1 MVSQTPNPFAIRTV
15 TMPVHLNPFQ
25 PLEGMEDMDHVDTI
39 KAWLQTLK
47 ARGNFKI
54 KPLEKSL
61 VGLGL
66 SKQVEFLE
74 KLEFWDRNDYRW
86 WDANRSSAL
95 DFMPQRDE
103 RWRREQMTD
112 FAAGQATE
120 LRQHLVE
127 ERGWCPSTVNVIL
140 DAIHLPGLHFA
151 SLALTDD
158 PSGSCKRKRDMADH
172 TASFHQDCTPM
183 ECFETKY
190 NEEPSAHVLPRC
202 ACSSFKTLV
211 KRFVPNLDE
220 MIRDGEIPIFSFS
233 TLPGGIELKTVTK
246 STEYITISYVWS
258 QFHPMT
264 PCRIRRLLDTVQPE
278 FSASPKKQV
287 RNFWLD
293 TLCVPQDVE
302 YKDSRR
308 QAIDSIPEV
317 YGRSRIVLVLDDL
330 LLQAESHESSTIL
343 GIRILACEWM
353 RRVWTLQEAARATLK
368 PRRLVFCVGDG
379 YKVFDDIL
387 RDLEN
392 ERWQLSAM
400 VLEALKARLVFGTGS
415 EPGMQSPAVFDRLLT
430 TLTYRGCTYAEDE
443 APCIAAILR
452 STLGTDTSKQLEKI
466 PWYLREDEKQV
477 TQTQAEFERFVAGT
491 RMTQLFLRLR
501 QFPLS
506 LLFCEGLRVNEA
518 PFRWLPYS
526 FIARSTQLR
535 SRIERKG
542 ATQQAMG
549 ICDNRGVAFRAVAD
563 VFSLDMD
570 DDIDFTKVH
579 LYVCVRGPDHRMR
592 RSYYRQRRIEQSH
605 WDKKLTDENL
615 LPEDQGWANL
625 RKVRRTDHLA
635 LITSDADR
643 KAGIVLRIKDIS
655 DLDKE
660 DLRTEFLCRV
670 FVGEETERD
679 RIALSARGE
688 SFLADQHIY
697 DANPDSTIDY
707 QALNLMAEGL
717 ELERA
722 EETPERGPRL
732 NWGYNGEWQGNQI
745 FKGAFSGITARS
757 AYRTTPCCWRICG

>member
-1 MVSQTPNPFAIRTV
+1 MSAN
-15 TMPVHLNPFQ
+15 LNQFQ
-25 PLEGMEDMDHVDTI
+25 PLEGMEEMDHMDSD
-39 KAWLQTLK
+39 KAWFQTLK
-47 ARGNFKI
+47 ARGNYKI
-54 KPLEKSL
+54 KHMEKSL
-61 VGLGL
+61 VGLAL
-66 SKQVEFLE
+66 AKRVEFLE

-95 DFMPQRDE
+95 DFMPHRDE
-103 RWRREQMTD
+103 RRRREQMND
-112 FAAGQATE
+112 FAAGDAAV

-127 ERGWCPSTVNVIL
+127 EKGWCPSTVNVVL

-151 SLALTDD
+151 SLVLTDD
-158 PSGSCKRKRDMADH
+158 PSGSCKRKRDVGKH

-190 NEEPSAHVLPRC
+190 NEEPSNHVLPNC

-211 KRFVPNLDE
+211 NRFVPSLDE

-233 TLPGGIELKTVTK
+233 TLPGGIELKTVTA
-246 STEYITISYVWS
+246 STEYTTISYVWS

-264 PCRIRRLLDTVQPE
+264 PCRVRRLLDTIQPE
-278 FSASPKKQV
+278 LSASPKK
-287 RNFWLD
+287 RITNFWLD
-293 TLCVPQDVE
+293 TLCVPQDAQ
-302 YKDSRR
+302 YKDSKR

-353 RRVWTLQEAARATLK
+353 RRVWTLQEAARGTLK

-387 RDLEN
+387 KDLEN
-392 ERWQLSAM
+392 EPWQLSAM
-400 VLEALKARLVFGTGS
+400 VLEALKARLIFGAGAES
-415 EPGMQSPAVFDRLLT
+415 EEVMQSPAVFDRLLT
-430 TLTYRGCTYAEDE
+430 TLTYRGCSFAEDE

-452 STLGTDTSKQLEKI
+452 STLGPETSKQLEKI

-477 TQTQAEFERFVAGT
+477 VQSQPEFELFVAGK
-491 RMTQLFLRLR
+491 RMTQLFLQLR

-535 SRIERKG
+535 CRVERKG
-542 ATQQAMG
+542 AYQQTMA
-549 ICDNRGVAFRAVAD
+549 ICDSRGVAFRAVAD
-563 VFSLDMD
+563 VFSLDTD

-579 LYVCVRGPDHRMR
+579 LYVCVQTPDHRMR
-592 RSYYRQRRIEQSH
+592 RPCYRQRRIEQSH
-605 WDKKLTDENL
+605 WDKKLADQKL
-615 LPEDQGWANL
+615 LPDDQGWANL
-625 RKVRRTDHLA
+625 RNVRKTDHLA

-643 KAGIVLRIKDIS
+643 KAGIILRIRDIS

-679 RIALSARGE
+679 RTATSKRGE
-688 SFLADQHIY
+688 SFLAEQQIY
-697 DANPDSTIDY
+697 DANPDSTTDY
-707 QALNLMAEGL
+707 QALNFMAERL
-717 ELERA
+717 ELEKA
-722 EETPERGPRL
+722 EQAPKRGPRL
-732 NWGYNGEWQGNQI
+732 DWGFSGEWPGRQTVNR
-745 FKGAFSGITARS
+745 AFSGVTARS